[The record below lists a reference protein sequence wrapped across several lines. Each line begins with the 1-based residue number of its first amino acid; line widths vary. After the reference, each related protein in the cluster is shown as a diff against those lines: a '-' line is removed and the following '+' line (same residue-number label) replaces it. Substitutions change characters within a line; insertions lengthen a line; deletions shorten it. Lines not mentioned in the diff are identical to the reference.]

1 MAFPCFMMQILCS
14 SKTSRAD
21 SVCHPRQKQAVPG
34 AQAPCL
40 LSSCAAPSALILRD
54 VISDGYG
61 CLLLSEVHQV
71 RHILTRQVIIRNL
84 PLHQQ
89 WRVSRSLSDLRNL
102 KQRRQ
107 DHSRA
112 PGGREQSGQCRVYF
126 VTSNP
131 SLSLQLSSM
140 PGLKIIWLFVLSIPA

>member
-1 MAFPCFMMQILCS
+1 MMQISCS

-40 LSSCAAPSALILRD
+40 LSSRAAPSAPMLRD

-71 RHILTRQVIIRNL
+71 RHILTRQVIIRNQ

-89 WRVSRSLSDLRNL
+89 
-102 KQRRQ
+102 
-107 DHSRA
+107 
-112 PGGREQSGQCRVYF
+112 
-126 VTSNP
+126 
-131 SLSLQLSSM
+131 
-140 PGLKIIWLFVLSIPA
+140 